1 MLIKPGTVR
10 VRLTLWYVVV
20 LAIIILVFALGVFIF
35 LKASLLRQIDGHL
48 ERDFATVARVVKEG
62 PQKLYELSA
71 HGNVL
76 LFRVEPGILPP
87 IDTDAWKRAQLGDVE
102 TLKKIVSGW
111 LHTVDGTPYRIKTG
125 IVNSGGISLP
135 IAVAHDG
142 LSFRQNMQSL
152 TIILSLAIPAAL
164 ALAVIGGYFLA
175 GRVLSPLGVMASKAR
190 EITAERLSE
199 RLPVESPDDEF
210 GQLAMVFNDTF
221 LRLEDSFERL
231 KRFTADASHE
241 LRTPLTAIRSVGEVG
256 MHDNLDAAA
265 CREVIGSMLE
275 EADRLTKLVD
285 SLLLLSRA
293 DAGGT
298 PLLCEKVDLA
308 DLTNEVCDCL
318 LVLAEEKGQ
327 KLSVHTPHPLHAVVD
342 RATIGQALINLL
354 DNAIK
359 YTPAGGAI
367 QVETTLT
374 PKGEAVISVMDD
386 GPGIALEHRNRIYE
400 RFYRV
405 DQGRARAVGGA
416 GLGLSI
422 ALWAVGAN
430 NGRIDLESCEGK
442 GSTFSIVLPLFHQT
456 VEKKDRVQNLS
467 G

>member
-1 MLIKPGTVR
+1 MFFKPCTVR
-10 VRLTLWYVVV
+10 MCLTLWYVAV

-35 LKASLLRQIDGHL
+35 IKASLLHQIDEHN
-48 ERDFATVARVVKEG
+48 ERDFATVARAVKDG
-62 PQKLYELSA
+62 PLNLIDLAA

-76 LFRVEPGILPP
+76 LFRVEPGALPAV
-87 IDTDAWKRAQLGDVE
+87 DTDAWNRAGLGE
-102 TLKKIVSGW
+102 IESLKNISGW
-111 LHTVDGTPYRIKTG
+111 FRTANGTPYRIKTG
-125 IVNSGGISLP
+125 TVRTGGIDLP

-142 LSFRQNMQSL
+142 LSYRQSIKSL

-164 ALAVIGGYFLA
+164 ALAVVGGYFLA
-175 GRVLSPLGVMASKAR
+175 GRALSPLGVMAAKAR

-199 RLPVESPDDEF
+199 RLPVENPDDEF
-210 GQLAMVFNDTF
+210 GQLANVFNDAF

-256 MHDNLDAAA
+256 MHNNLDAAA

-293 DAGGT
+293 DSGGT
-298 PLLCEKVDLA
+298 PLLREKVDLA
-308 DLTNEVCDCL
+308 VLTNEVCDCL

-327 KLSVHTPHPLHAVVD
+327 KVSVHTPQPVYAVID
-342 RATIGQALINLL
+342 RGTIAQALINLL

-359 YTPAGGAI
+359 YTPSGGAI

-374 PKGEAVISVMDD
+374 DKGARISVMDD
-386 GPGIALEHRNRIYE
+386 GPGVALEHRERIYE

-405 DQGRARAVGGA
+405 DQGRAREVGGA

-422 ALWAVGAN
+422 AQWAVAAN
-430 NGRIDLESCEGK
+430 NGQITLESCEGK
-442 GSTFSIVLPLFHQT
+442 GSTFSIILPLSRQPSERT
-456 VEKKDRVQNLS
+456 T
-467 G
+467 GA